1 MNTGEPKSGL
11 IVTVASLL
19 AFTPFGLSLGTIFM
33 ATGFTMLGAFAR
45 VGFEISSEIDKPEG
59 IRWSRIFALLG
70 ASLISAATI
79 SVLVL
84 VAMKLFNIPSETILV
99 FMLICFG
106 YFGPTGFPWLISQIA
121 IPITKL
127 TGIKFPNLASAQTP
141 PTDGGTK

>member
-1 MNTGEPKSGL
+1 MMANDKASGAF
-11 IVTVASLL
+11 TVAGML

-45 VGFEISSEIDKPEG
+45 VGFEIAAEIDKPG
-59 IRWSRIFALLG
+59 GVRWGRIFVLL
-70 ASLISAATI
+70 ASSLISAATI

-84 VAMKLFNIPSETILV
+84 VAMKLLNVPSETILV

-106 YFGPTGFPWLISQIA
+106 YFGPTGIPWLISTIS

-127 TGIKFPNLASAQTP
+127 TGLKLPNMGASPSQG
-141 PTDGGTK
+141 DTK

>member
-1 MNTGEPKSGL
+1 MSTELRGGVSL
-11 IVTVASLL
+11 ATLL

-45 VGFEISSEIDKPEG
+45 IGFEIASEIDKPAG
-59 IRWSRIFALLG
+59 IRWGRIFALL
-70 ASLISAATI
+70 ASSLISAATI

-84 VAMKLFNIPSETILV
+84 VAMKLLSIPSETILV

-106 YFGPTGFPWLISQIA
+106 YFGPTGIPWLISTISA
-121 IPITKL
+121 PITKL
-127 TGIKFPNLASAQTP
+127 TGLKLPSFGPAA

>member
-1 MNTGEPKSGL
+1 MNTGEPKTGL
-11 IVTVASLL
+11 IVSMGSLL

-45 VGFEISSEIDKPEG
+45 VGFEISSEIDKPAG
-59 IRWSRIFALLG
+59 IRWSRIAALLA

-84 VAMKLFNIPSETILV
+84 VAMKLLNIPSETILV

-106 YFGPTGFPWLISQIA
+106 YFGPTGFPWLITQIA
-121 IPITKL
+121 TPITKL
-127 TGIKFPNLASAQTP
+127 TGIKFPSMAAVQP
-141 PTDGGTK
+141 PIDGGGK